1 MLARALRHQQTIGR
15 SVCRITASTRRGST
29 WRPDNLQRHTE
40 NPRTF
45 TSWPSASQQK
55 QTSETRTNQPAV
67 PLPHTAG
74 VPRKKSLALPWMSKS
89 DDGSPSVPDP
99 LLAAQHVAIL
109 LSKDRVEDAQTFT
122 RAASKHAQVIVSWN
136 HLIGHALGNQKLR
149 EALKLFQEMKKRA
162 QVPNAQT
169 FTILFRGL
177 AQSKHPKT
185 AVSEAVKLYQSMLTR
200 ERVQPNVIHL
210 NAVLKVCAA
219 AGDLDSLFTIV
230 ESANDSARSPDG
242 QTYTIIL
249 NGLRA
254 PLVDRQRQPSE
265 DEQLRN
271 AEEAATKEA
280 IQRAKTIW
288 REVIERWRAGA
299 IVIDEALVC
308 AMGRILI
315 LGDQVDQKSV
325 VELIEQTM
333 NIAVKSQEQG
343 QIAQPI
349 DVSAVQTSTT
359 KSVMSPARTS
369 LRRSGPGSSTGFATP
384 GNNSLSLVL
393 EALAQSGQTSP
404 ALSYWDVFV
413 NKYGVPPDTQNWTA
427 LLHAFSR
434 GRNSNSAANALDKI
448 PADILQT
455 KHVRTAMKAC
465 LRDVLNKNAF
475 DNATRILKSMTTK
488 LVLPDIAAMQI
499 YLRVADASKKPFEN
513 EEGFFDEKAK
523 YAHGRQL
530 GAAVNN
536 LQEPHTILR
545 QHVDSLKLDSITNS
559 KEWLQKSALLQDLVA
574 VSRTMYATYDRLIF
588 DKLVPDK
595 VAEAIKPLRNQL
607 NRVIQGYFDERVK
620 RDPAFDR
627 KAAEKGENAQTAPVH
642 KPREE
647 VKQWPKDA
655 AMPHGFSQRKGKH
668 YSGMHQISFKRPEQF
683 EKNAELMQ
691 QSKPR
696 QQPAW
701 GETESVLIQGQR
713 RERSHAR
720 APPRQTMRSL
730 NQRDQI
736 NTRERGPRRD
746 GQVRSKEEFW
756 AMAG

>member
-1 MLARALRHQQTIGR
+1 M
-15 SVCRITASTRRGST
+15 V
-29 WRPDNLQRHTE
+29 
-40 NPRTF
+40 
-45 TSWPSASQQK
+45 K
-55 QTSETRTNQPAV
+55 SE
-67 PLPHTAG
+67 
-74 VPRKKSLALPWMSKS
+74 
-89 DDGSPSVPDP
+89 DGSPSVPDP
-99 LLAAQHVAIL
+99 LLAAQHVAML

-136 HLIGHALGNQKLR
+136 HLIGYTLGNQKLR

-177 AQSKHPKT
+177 AQSNHPKT

-219 AGDLDSLFTIV
+219 AGDLESLFTIV

-315 LGDQVDQKSV
+315 LGGPADSKSV

-333 NIAVKSQEQG
+333 NISAKPQEEQG
-343 QIAQPI
+343 QVAQTI
-349 DVSAVQTSTT
+349 DVNSVQASTT
-359 KSVMSPARTS
+359 KSIMSPAQTS
-369 LRRSGPGSSTGFATP
+369 PKKPGPGSSTGFATP

-393 EALAQSGQTSP
+393 EALTQSGQTSP
-404 ALSYWDVFV
+404 ALSYWEVFV
-413 NKYGVPPDTQNWTA
+413 NKHGVKPDTQNWTA

-434 GRNSNSAANALDKI
+434 GRSSNSAANALDKI

-455 KHVRTAMKAC
+455 KHVRAAMKAC
-465 LRDVLNKNAF
+465 LRDMHNKNAF
-475 DNATRILKSMTTK
+475 DNATRVLKSMTTK

-513 EEGFFDEKAK
+513 KEGFFDEKAK

-536 LQEPHTILR
+536 LQEPHAILR
-545 QHVDSLKLDSITNS
+545 QHVDSLKLDSIADS

-627 KAAEKGENAQTAPVH
+627 KAAEKGETGQNAPVR

-668 YSGMHQISFKRPEQF
+668 YSGMHQIAFKKPEQF
-683 EKNAELMQ
+683 EENAKVIQLDR
-691 QSKPR
+691 SR

-701 GETESVLIQGQR
+701 GDMGSSWSQGQK
-713 RERSHAR
+713 RERSHTR
-720 APPRQTMRSL
+720 GPPRQTTRSP
-730 NQRDQI
+730 NRRDQVNI
-736 NTRERGPRRD
+736 RDRGPRRD

-756 AMAG
+756 ATTG